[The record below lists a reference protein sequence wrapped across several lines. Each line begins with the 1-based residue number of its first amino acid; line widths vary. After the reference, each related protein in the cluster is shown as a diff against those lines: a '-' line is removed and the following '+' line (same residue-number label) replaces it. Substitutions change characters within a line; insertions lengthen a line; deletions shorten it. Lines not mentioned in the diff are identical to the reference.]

1 MLSGRRILYQRQT
14 PEAGKFLREHQH
26 WKEFNEYRPFSWI
39 ENHFSENKNIQV
51 FEVSGNIAQTKL
63 LPHILDDLRKRN
75 PELSN
80 TAVVLLDENLL
91 PPTLESL
98 QHLVK
103 SLNITMGFPLKN
115 LSFSVAM
122 KKLFIC
128 KNSWI
133 KTAHLIITQILFH
146 C

>member
-1 MLSGRRILYQRQT
+1 MGQGIMFFQADEYYIKDRRQ
-14 PEAGKFLREHQH
+14 EAGKFLREHQH

-122 KKLFIC
+122 KSFL
-128 KNSWI
+128 SA
-133 KTAHLIITQILFH
+133 KTVG
-146 C
+146 